1 MKDRLGIIFSSL
13 CLVHCLA
20 TPFILALGVS
30 GILATILTTE
40 LVHYILIVPIGLLI
54 LLTVPNAYKQSGIF
68 SPTLS
73 GLLGIGFLIAAL
85 VIGGEQDTILTII
98 GGSFLVLFH
107 LWNMRLQHNNN
118 ADKSVVSRMLIHP
131 KGECLL
137 SRAEEEHPIKAF
149 NESHQNKEVS
159 YAKK

>member
-20 TPFILALGVS
+20 TPLILALGLS
-30 GILATILTTE
+30 GVLATMLTTE
-40 LVHYILIVPIGLLI
+40 LVHFILIVPIGLLI
-54 LLTVPNAYKQSGIF
+54 LLTVPNVYKKYGIF
-68 SPTLS
+68 SPILS
-73 GLLGIGFLIAAL
+73 GLVGMGFLIAAL

-107 LWNMRLQHNNN
+107 LWRLRLQHHHNTN
-118 ADKSVVSRMLIHP
+118 KSVVSRMLIHP
-131 KGECLL
+131 TGECLL
-137 SRAEEEHPIKAF
+137 SRVKDEDG
-149 NESHQNKEVS
+149 HQNKEVS